1 MDRFEILID
10 NLLIYLPVE
19 IPFLASFV
27 QRPEGRYVVFGLTI
41 VIVLLIIWSL
51 LAVLQM
57 MFFGQASASK
67 TDKKPTV
74 ALSEQ
79 VDNGDTVETEN
90 KDGFSFFKR
99 EQASETVEHNE
110 DPALIAIEQEM
121 LAVRALYADGHII
134 KDVYVSETRRLYAQA
149 QTVKNSQSQL
159 SAS

>member
-10 NLLIYLPVE
+10 NMLIYLPAE
-19 IPFLASFV
+19 IPFLASLV

-41 VIVLLIIWSL
+41 VIVLLLVWSL

-57 MFFGQASASK
+57 MFFGQRSRLK

-74 ALSEQ
+74 EVSEQ
-79 VDNGDTVETEN
+79 IDNRDTVKIEN
-90 KDGFSFFKR
+90 QDGFSFFKR
-99 EQASETVEHNE
+99 EQESETVDHDE

-149 QTVKNSQSQL
+149 QNVKNS
-159 SAS
+159 